1 MAHALLK
8 PVSEDEYLV
17 AESARSVKHE
27 FVHGKV
33 YAMAGASAN
42 HNRIAGNLYGAVL
55 SGAGTACQPFISD
68 MRLRIDAGD
77 LYYYPDVMLV
87 CDAADNDAYFKTAPC
102 MLAEVLS
109 PATEAIDRREKL
121 LAYQRLPSIR
131 EYILIAQDR
140 MHVEIFHRVNLRQ
153 WGLTIL
159 GADDTLSLRCAP
171 VTLAMRDLY
180 RGADFSQVA

>member
-8 PVSEDEYLV
+8 PISEDEYLA

-42 HNRIAGNLYGAVL
+42 HNRIALNLASQCNAHPGN
-55 SGAGTACQPFISD
+55 CQVFISD

-102 MLAEVLS
+102 MVAEVFS

-121 LAYQRLPSIR
+121 LAYQRLPSMR

-140 MHVEIFHRVNLRQ
+140 MHVEIFHRVNLRE

-171 VTLAMRDLY
+171 VTLLMRDLY
-180 RGADFSQVA
+180 RGADFSQPA